1 MKNKKT
7 KDKEYAELKKKIFEE
22 ATNVRIDYEK
32 NPPSSEESGS
42 VVVVHENSPFLDK
55 KYTFTDEWDKLRIK
69 DLKIKYKKLE
79 EKN

>member
-1 MKNKKT
+1 MKNKKI

-22 ATNVRIDYEK
+22 ATNVRIDYEQ
-32 NPPSSEESGS
+32 NPSSPVESGS
-42 VVVVHENSPFLDK
+42 VVVIHENSPFLDK
-55 KYTFTDEWDKLRIK
+55 KYVFTDEWDKLRIK

>member
-1 MKNKKT
+1 MKNKKI

-32 NPPSSEESGS
+32 NPPSSEVSGS

-79 EKN
+79 EKS

>member
-1 MKNKKT
+1 MDDKKI

-79 EKN
+79 EKS

>member
-1 MKNKKT
+1 MDDKKI

-42 VVVVHENSPFLDK
+42 VVVVHENSPLLDK
-55 KYTFTDEWDKLRIK
+55 KYTFTDEWDKLRVK

-79 EKN
+79 EKS

>member
-1 MKNKKT
+1 MKNKRV

>member
-1 MKNKKT
+1 MNNKKI
-7 KDKEYAELKKKIFEE
+7 KDKVYAELKKKIFEE

-79 EKN
+79 EKS

>member
-1 MKNKKT
+1 MKNKKI
-7 KDKEYAELKKKIFEE
+7 KDKEYAELKKKVFEE

-55 KYTFTDEWDKLRIK
+55 KYAFTDEWDKLRIK

>member
-1 MKNKKT
+1 MKNKKI

-69 DLKIKYKKLE
+69 DL
-79 EKN
+79 

>member
-1 MKNKKT
+1 MKNKKI

-79 EKN
+79 EKS

>member
-1 MKNKKT
+1 MKNKKI

-69 DLKIKYKKLE
+69 DLKIKYKNLE

>member
-1 MKNKKT
+1 MKNKKI
-7 KDKEYAELKKKIFEE
+7 KDKKYAELKKKIFEE

-55 KYTFTDEWDKLRIK
+55 KYVFTDEWDKLRIK